1 MLRSH
6 SFRKLKRVTPSG
18 RKVIHYKR
26 HAYAMPHC
34 AICDG
39 ELNGI
44 SLSKNGGSSRRK
56 NSRIFGGVLC
66 AKCTSEV
73 ITLGSRIEQGDMKLD
88 AIGVKKRSYV
98 LQLVA
103 H

>member
-1 MLRSH
+1 MLRST

-18 RKVIHYKR
+18 RSVTHYER
-26 HAYAMPHC
+26 RTFSMPHC
-34 AICDG
+34 AICSA

-44 SLSKNGGSSRRK
+44 SLSKNGGRSRRK
-56 NSRIFGGVLC
+56 NSRVFSGILC
-66 AKCTSEV
+66 SKCTAEV
-73 ITLGSRIEQGDMKLD
+73 VTLGSRIEHGDMKLD
-88 AIGVKKRSYV
+88 AIGVKKRMYV